1 MKKFTGVLIGK
12 EIAVEGIH
20 LKGKVINE
28 SKQTLTIKTEKG
40 EKKIIKQQH
49 SFIINSSKVE
59 GQELLGRPEERI
71 KSR

>member
-1 MKKFTGVLIGK
+1 MKKFAGVLIGK
-12 EIAVEGIH
+12 DIMVEGSH

-28 SKQTLTIKTEKG
+28 TKQTLTIKTEKG
-40 EKKIIKQQH
+40 KKKIIKHQH
-49 SFIINSSKVE
+49 SFIINSSKVG